1 MFWVLDSM
9 FLANERCFV
18 SLYNCVTNANQLNVK
33 KNDLKSKIRRKVEN
47 DSKTYAVNE
56 YSMNFVQFRELK
68 RNNWWYVL
76 GSYTNRWFYI
86 ALIILT
92 IATFF
97 GLKAIS
103 SPKEISP
110 LKVCTLKEE
119 FIG

>member
-18 SLYNCVTNANQLNVK
+18 SLYNCVTN
-33 KNDLKSKIRRKVEN
+33 
-47 DSKTYAVNE
+47 
-56 YSMNFVQFRELK
+56 SMNFVQFRELK